1 MARTLAVVLVAALS
15 LPLASLTGTGRTAV
29 AAELD
34 KNGKADA
41 KAAMGFYKQ
50 GNYEDA
56 AKVFLKLSIAYP
68 DMLVFVRN
76 LGACYYYLR
85 RTEPALSNLRDYL
98 HRKKDITADDRGEV
112 ERWIGELERLRDQA
126 AAAAAASSATPVA
139 TTVPPV
145 PTGSVDGT
153 AGDTSATPAPDSAG
167 ASSTQARSAGA
178 PTVGTTPGAPP
189 SGAVGAPAGP
199 GYPPPG
205 GYPQTGGYPDGTYAG
220 TASGYPPAPYP
231 GQQGYA
237 PQPGYPGAPATGY
250 APTAGPPVGVAAQP
264 AEHGSGSGRKVAAW
278 LLGIVGVG
286 GAGLGTYFA
295 VTAQDRFSQVQKKY
309 DPDLEK
315 QGKSYRTGA
324 IICFG
329 AGGAAILA
337 AIIVGASGG
346 SPSGPVALEPM
357 VGPQVAGARLSGRY

>member
-15 LPLASLTGTGRTAV
+15 LPLATLTGTETTAV

-98 HRKKDITADDRGEV
+98 HRKKDITIEDRGEV
-112 ERWIGELERLRDQA
+112 ERWIGELERMRDQA
-126 AAAAAASSATPVA
+126 AAAGSAATPVA
-139 TTVPPV
+139 PVVPAIPA
-145 PTGSVDGT
+145 GSPDGT
-153 AGDTSATPAPDSAG
+153 ASATTAAPDGTG
-167 ASSTQARSAGA
+167 APPTQAGSTGA
-178 PTVGTTPGAPP
+178 PAAAATPGAAP
-189 SGAVGAPAGP
+189 SGASAGP
-199 GYPPPG
+199 GYPTAG
-205 GYPQTGGYPDGTYAG
+205 GYPPTTGYPDGTYVGAQP
-220 TASGYPPAPYP
+220 GYQPVPYP
-231 GQQGYA
+231 GQQGYV
-237 PQPGYPGAPATGY
+237 PQPGYPGAPPAGY
-250 APTAGPPVGVAAQP
+250 ATAAGPPVGVAAQP
-264 AEHGSGSGRKVAAW
+264 AERSGGTGRKVAAW
-278 LLGIVGVG
+278 VLGIAGVG

-295 VTAQDRFSQVQKKY
+295 VMAQDRFSKVEKKY

-324 IICFG
+324 IICYG

-346 SPSGPVALEPM
+346 GSSGPVALEPM
-357 VGPQVAGARLSGRY
+357 VGPQVAGAQLSGRY